1 MPHSS
6 LKLMLGVG
14 AGCGVRFTCA
24 HQLALHAVTNARLLS
39 LSHLLR
45 RRLGL
50 GMGMASGW
58 AASSR
63 GRGWHQRAEASS
75 TGIEPAAG
83 RHSTTVLQRHIQ
95 ERPTCVMYDKE

>member
-14 AGCGVRFTCA
+14 AGCGVRFACA
-24 HQLALHAVTNARLLS
+24 HQHALHAVTLAHRLS
-39 LSHLLR
+39 LSHLL

-83 RHSTTVLQRHIQ
+83 RCITRQFYSAALGTT
-95 ERPTCVMYDKE
+95 